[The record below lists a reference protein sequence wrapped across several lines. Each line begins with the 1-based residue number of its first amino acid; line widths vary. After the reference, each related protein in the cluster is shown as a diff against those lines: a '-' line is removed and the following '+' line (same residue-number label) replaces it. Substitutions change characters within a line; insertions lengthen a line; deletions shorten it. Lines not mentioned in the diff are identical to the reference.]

1 MTAAPAPV
9 PGTGPAPFADA
20 LFGAR
25 TPVIMELKRRSAHG
39 ADLFRGRTVEE
50 LVRTYEALGA
60 PALSV
65 VTGAWFGGDPALL
78 AQVTAATRLPVLVK
92 DFLTKERQLAGAA
105 ADGASAVLLTAG
117 LLPRTVLPRL
127 TESALSLGL
136 TPFVEVT
143 SQEELS
149 RVVHA
154 DRCVIAVNNKDIR
167 QRERDPG
174 DPGRSHALL
183 PAVLATGTP
192 VPASASGIHTPG
204 QAAGLLT
211 AGYRALLVGTGL
223 LLHDDLPGWFAALER
238 GRGDTW

>member
-1 MTAAPAPV
+1 MTAAEA
-9 PGTGPAPFADA
+9 GTRAPFRDA
-20 LFGAR
+20 LLAAH
-25 TPVIMELKRRSAHG
+25 TPVVMELKRRSAHG
-39 ADLFRGRTVEE
+39 ADLFRNRTVEQ
-50 LVRTYEALGA
+50 LVTGYEALGA

-65 VTGAWFGGDPALL
+65 VTGAWFGGDPGLL
-78 AQVTAATRLPVLVK
+78 AEVTAATRLPVLVK
-92 DFLTKERQLAGAA
+92 DFLTKERQLADAA
-105 ADGASAVLLTAG
+105 AHGASAVLLTAG

-127 TESALSLGL
+127 TESALALGL

-143 SQEELS
+143 EEEELS

-174 DPGRSHALL
+174 DPARSHALL

-192 VPASASGIHTPG
+192 VPVSASGIRTPE

-223 LLHDDLPGWFAALER
+223 LLHDDLPGWFARLARER
-238 GRGDTW
+238 EGTR